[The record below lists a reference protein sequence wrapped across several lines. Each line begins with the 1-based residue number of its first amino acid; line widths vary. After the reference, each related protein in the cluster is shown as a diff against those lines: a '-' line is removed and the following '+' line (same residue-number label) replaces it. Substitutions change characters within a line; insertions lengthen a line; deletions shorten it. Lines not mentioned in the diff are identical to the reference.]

1 MDDPTVGQ
9 VKKSI
14 STFFGQVTEALIPS
28 LDDDQDQVEAV
39 LITTD
44 GQVTLTGFQKHLA
57 ELQAA
62 GETYL
67 TAPAASLAENYDR
80 WLAIT
85 EQDQF
90 TQNRLAKHLT
100 SSEILNEKYLTLVP
114 DQVPHMDFWQRYLFR
129 RALLEDALA
138 NAELAE
144 RRSRAESAASG
155 AGATQVTSPTSAKRL
170 VHTEQPK
177 TVMSAVMSN
186 AEAIGD
192 VEEGVEEAT
201 AASEATNIVLATTAV
216 ADSSN
221 AAALALDEADQLEA
235 AFAAA
240 SRDRDA
246 ATPQWPEETDFASVE
261 ISEEEQER
269 LLRAYEQEIQEREMK
284 RSQCVPLEEKV

>member
-1 MDDPTVGQ
+1 MPAQIDEPTVGQ

-44 GQVTLTGFQKHLA
+44 GQITLTGFQKHLA

-62 GETYL
+62 DETYM
-67 TAPAASLAENYDR
+67 TAPAASLTENYDR

-114 DQVPHMDFWQRYLFR
+114 DQVSHMDFWQRYLFR

-144 RRSRAESAASG
+144 RRARAEAA
-155 AGATQVTSPTSAKRL
+155 ATGATAAPVTSPTSAKRL
-170 VHTEQPK
+170 VQTEQPK
-177 TVMSAVMSN
+177 TVLSTVLGGV
-186 AEAIGD
+186 EAAGD
-192 VEEGVEEAT
+192 VEEGVEEAS
-201 AASEATNIVLATTAV
+201 AAAEANAAV
-216 ADSSN
+216 TDASD
-221 AAALALDEADQLEA
+221 AAALTLDEADQLEA
-235 AFAAA
+235 AFAAVGGG
-240 SRDRDA
+240 RDRSD